1 MASPRFP
8 ATATL
13 LDAKR
18 CPLDKFDALFTKIT
32 QERRIRDGYFV
43 HDHPDETRI
52 LFVVNGSPYGAGRV
66 TGEACA
72 SSEIHEFF
80 TAYAERPASP
90 LSFFV
95 ADKRLLLGLMV
106 LFRHRPA
113 LTFTTSAADF
123 SEVLEALVQRQ
134 TDQILALRSGGE
146 WALSLCTKG
155 SPVANFFASASVSG
169 VPAPVEQLETFV
181 QSHAD
186 GVALDVYEETRVG
199 PAGDV
204 ILVTPETRGRLVEVF
219 LTVAARVREEEMAI
233 APVLEAPPAE
243 LSEAP
248 PVALP
253 EVASVDVAATSADGL
268 LAAPPAMLLE
278 ELSEESLT
286 IEAEVPAAVP
296 QQAEAPVG
304 ELTEAPPVSL
314 DSEAPPASAE
324 PELPPLELET
334 PPPST
339 PVAAEAPPHP
349 EPVAPPAP
357 VHRGPIPEV
366 VLMVGDKQLGAFSLA
381 AGEATIGRTPGN
393 TIVIDNAGVS
403 RRHAV
408 IRVKGDKVVIED
420 LGSANGTFVRG
431 QRIEE
436 YELRDGDEIAIVKHR
451 LVYRVPK
458 DAEAQARVEP
468 IQDVGQKT
476 MYIDATAVAQAVGG
490 RPGGRSDAVASL
502 RPRLILPD
510 LKKFPLEEDEV
521 RLGSGAGCQIQLSGM
536 FVGKV
541 HARIVRAKDGQLRIQ
556 HLSGLAGTRVN
567 GEKIAE
573 HQLKH
578 GDEIEIGKQKLLF
591 RLER

>member
-1 MASPRFP
+1 MPSPRFP

-18 CPLDKFDALFTKIT
+18 CALDKFDALFTKIT

-43 HDHPDETRI
+43 QDHPSEARV
-52 LFVVNGSPYGAGRV
+52 LFVVNGSPYNAGRLV
-66 TGEACA
+66 GEACA
-72 SSEIHEFF
+72 FSEIHEFF
-80 TAYAERPASP
+80 TAYAECPESP

-106 LFRHRPA
+106 LFRHQPA
-113 LTFTTSAADF
+113 LAYKTNLVDI
-123 SEVLEALVQRQ
+123 SEVLETLSERQ
-134 TDQILALRSGGE
+134 TDQILALRSGSN
-146 WALSLCTKG
+146 WAISLCTKG
-155 SPVANFFASASVSG
+155 RPVANFFSSDSAIAG
-169 VPAPVEQLETFV
+169 APTPVEQLEAYV
-181 QSHAD
+181 RSRAD

-204 ILVTPETRGRLVEVF
+204 ILVTPETRGHLVEVF
-219 LTVAARVREEEMAI
+219 LKVAARVRDEEMAVS
-233 APVLEAPPAE
+233 PVLEAPPVE
-243 LSEAP
+243 
-248 PVALP
+248 LP
-253 EVASVDVAATSADGL
+253 ET
-268 LAAPPAMLLE
+268 
-278 ELSEESLT
+278 
-286 IEAEVPAAVP
+286 
-296 QQAEAPVG
+296 
-304 ELTEAPPVSL
+304 
-314 DSEAPPASAE
+314 
-324 PELPPLELET
+324 PPLELPEMPPAGLPALET
-334 PPPST
+334 PPEMPPEEFSRESFAIET
-339 PVAAEAPPHP
+339 DAASSLSPMADEPMGEPPASVESEAAPLELEPPMHAADVVTEAPAAP
-349 EPVAPPAP
+349 EPTTQAAPTLK
-357 VHRGPIPEV
+357 GPMPEV
-366 VLMVGDKQLGAFSLA
+366 VLLHADKQLGVFSLA
-381 AGEATIGRTPGN
+381 AGEVTIGRTPGN
-393 TIVIDNAGVS
+393 TIAIDNAGVS

-408 IRVKGDKVVIED
+408 IRVKGDKVILED

-458 DAEAQARVEP
+458 GAETQARVEP

-476 MYIDATAVAQAVGG
+476 MYIDAASVAQALGG
-490 RPGGRSDAVASL
+490 RQGGRAEAAATTL

-541 HARIVRAKDGQLRIQ
+541 HARIVRAKDGQLKIQ

-573 HQLKH
+573 RLLKH
-578 GDEIEIGKQKLLF
+578 GDEIEIGRQKLLF

>member
-1 MASPRFP
+1 MPNPRFP

-13 LDAKR
+13 LDAKQ

-32 QERRIRDGYFV
+32 QERRIRDGYFL
-43 HDHPDETRI
+43 HDHPDEARV

-66 TGEACA
+66 VGEACA
-72 SSEIHEFF
+72 FSEIHEFF
-80 TAYAERPASP
+80 TAYAERPQSP

-106 LFRHRPA
+106 LFRHQPA
-113 LTFTTSAADF
+113 LAFKTSLVDI
-123 SEVLEALVQRQ
+123 SEVLETLAERQ
-134 TDQILALRSGGE
+134 TDQILALRSRGE

-155 SPVANFFASASVSG
+155 RPVANFLASASTASG
-169 VPAPVEQLETFV
+169 APTPAEELEAYARDR
-181 QSHAD
+181 AD

-219 LTVAARVREEEMAI
+219 LKVAAKVRDEEMEVT
-233 APVLEAPPAE
+233 PVLEAPPAE
-243 LSEAP
+243 LPEE
-248 PVALP
+248 LP
-253 EVASVDVAATSADGL
+253 EVL
-268 LAAPPAMLLE
+268 PEELPEEPLAIEAGAPPSFLPMADVPPE
-278 ELSEESLT
+278 EPRPSVEW
-286 IEAEVPAAVP
+286 EAA
-296 QQAEAPVG
+296 
-304 ELTEAPPVSL
+304 
-314 DSEAPPASAE
+314 
-324 PELPPLELET
+324 PLELES
-334 PPPST
+334 PIDAAHVVAVAQPS
-339 PVAAEAPPHP
+339 
-349 EPVAPPAP
+349 PALK
-357 VHRGPIPEV
+357 GPIPEV
-366 VLMVGDKQLGAFSLA
+366 VLLHGDKQLGVFSLA
-381 AGEATIGRTPGN
+381 AGEVTIGRTVGN

-408 IRVKGDKVVIED
+408 IRVKGDKMVLED

-458 DAEAQARVEP
+458 DAETLARVEP
-468 IQDVGQKT
+468 IQDVGQRT
-476 MYIDATAVAQAVGG
+476 MYIDAAAVAQAMGG
-490 RPGGRSDAVASL
+490 RQGARAEAAVTTL

-521 RLGSGAGCQIQLSGM
+521 KLGSGAGCQIQLSGM

-541 HARIVRAKDGQLRIQ
+541 HAKIVRTKEGQFKIQ

-567 GEKIAE
+567 GEKITE
-573 HQLKH
+573 HLLKH

>member
-1 MASPRFP
+1 MPSARFP

-13 LDAKR
+13 LDAKQ

-32 QERRIRDGYFV
+32 QERRIRDGYFL
-43 HDHPDETRI
+43 HDHPDEARV

-66 TGEACA
+66 VGEACA
-72 SSEIHEFF
+72 FSEIHEFF
-80 TAYAERPASP
+80 TAYAERPQSP

-106 LFRHRPA
+106 LFRHQPA
-113 LTFTTSAADF
+113 LAFKTSLVDI
-123 SEVLEALVQRQ
+123 SEVLETLAERQ

-155 SPVANFFASASVSG
+155 RPVANFLASASAASG
-169 VPAPVEQLETFV
+169 APTPVEELEAYAR
-181 QSHAD
+181 SRAD

-219 LTVAARVREEEMAI
+219 LKVAARVRDEEMEVT
-233 APVLEAPPAE
+233 PVLEVPPAE
-243 LSEAP
+243 LPEELPAELPEEIREEPLAIEAGAPPSFLPMADVPIEEPPPSVESEA
-248 PVALP
+248 A
-253 EVASVDVAATSADGL
+253 
-268 LAAPPAMLLE
+268 
-278 ELSEESLT
+278 
-286 IEAEVPAAVP
+286 
-296 QQAEAPVG
+296 
-304 ELTEAPPVSL
+304 
-314 DSEAPPASAE
+314 
-324 PELPPLELET
+324 PLELESPMDT
-334 PPPST
+334 T
-339 PVAAEAPPHP
+339 HVVAEAP
-349 EPVAPPAP
+349 APPAAQSSP
-357 VHRGPIPEV
+357 ALKGPIPEV
-366 VLMVGDKQLGAFSLA
+366 ALLLGDKQLGVFSLA
-381 AGEATIGRTPGN
+381 AGEVTIGRTAGN
-393 TIVIDNAGVS
+393 TIAIDNAGVS

-408 IRVKGDKVVIED
+408 IRVKGNKVVLED

-476 MYIDATAVAQAVGG
+476 MYIDAAAVAQAMGG
-490 RPGGRSDAVASL
+490 RQGARAEAAATTL

-521 RLGSGAGCQIQLSGM
+521 KLGSGAGCQIQLSGM

-541 HARIVRAKDGQLRIQ
+541 HAKIVRAKDGQFKIQ

-567 GEKIAE
+567 GEKITE
-573 HQLKH
+573 HLLKH